1 MIACNYAGPAP
12 CNLLEAICSY
22 SLMVI
27 RLAVGAY
34 TVLTVAN
41 DVEEYGFCPNE
52 PVEIAC

>member
-12 CNLLEAICSY
+12 CNLWEAIFSY
-22 SLMVI
+22 SLMLI
-27 RLAVGAY
+27 RLAVAAY